1 MSGPHPPLGEDER
14 RALLHLARSAI
25 VARLENL
32 PPPDWPRDR
41 PRLVR
46 PQAAFVTLKTGAVLR
61 GCIGSLDP
69 HASLADNV
77 IRCAAAAATEDPR
90 FPPLEPADAVELR
103 IEISVL
109 GPLARVHTPLEEV
122 VPGRH
127 GLVVSSGSR
136 RGLLLPQ
143 VAAEHGWD
151 ARTFLGEACRK
162 AGLPPDAWERGA
174 TVQAFEAEVFGE
186 EDFPV

>member
-1 MSGPHPPLGEDER
+1 MTGSQPPLGEDER
-14 RALLHLARSAI
+14 RALLHLARGAI

-32 PPPDWPRDR
+32 SPPDWPRDL

-46 PQAAFVTLKTGAVLR
+46 PQAAFVTLRTGSELR

-69 HASLADNV
+69 HAALADNV
-77 IRCAAAAATEDPR
+77 IRCAAAAATEDSR
-90 FPPLEPADAVELR
+90 FAPLEASEAAGLR

-109 GPLARVHTPLEEV
+109 GPLAKVRAPLEEI

-127 GLVVSSGSR
+127 GLVIASGSR

-143 VAAEHGWD
+143 VAAEQGWD
-151 ARTFLGEACRK
+151 ARTFLGETCRK

-186 EDFPV
+186 E